1 MESIWRRT
9 DSPEFLLSILWIP
22 YGPKTHS
29 ERGYRLGTETLTAR
43 VHDGSFLSSPRRY
56 AFGPSQ
62 MITRRDVA
70 ESENGL
76 ASRDSICDALPDL
89 DDGKQ
94 DGAAKMMRSFSDSW
108 KILLPRPL
116 TLALLNVML

>member
-1 MESIWRRT
+1 MEFIWRRSS
-9 DSPEFLLSILWIP
+9 SPEFLLSIQWMS

-29 ERGYRLGTETLTAR
+29 EWGYRLAAETLTAR
-43 VHDGSFLSSPRRY
+43 VHDGSFQSSTRRY
-56 AFGPSQ
+56 AFRPSQ

-70 ESENGL
+70 VSENGR

-94 DGAAKMMRSFSDSW
+94 DGAANDAQPLFKFLGNTSSTA
-108 KILLPRPL
+108 L
-116 TLALLNVML
+116 TLALLDVIL

>member
-1 MESIWRRT
+1 
-9 DSPEFLLSILWIP
+9 
-22 YGPKTHS
+22 
-29 ERGYRLGTETLTAR
+29 
-43 VHDGSFLSSPRRY
+43 
-56 AFGPSQ
+56 
-62 MITRRDVA
+62 MITQSDVA

-116 TLALLNVML
+116 TLALPDVILPLHIRKVGFTVSSYEQAQPR